1 MKIDIQRFIDN
12 TCMECEKY
20 NRGKFGKC
28 QAEKEDI
35 YRCARRKMFEFK
47 AKNRYENPELL
58 EVEQ

>member
-35 YRCARRKMFEFK
+35 YIDVLGERCLNLKQNQK
-47 AKNRYENPELL
+47 
-58 EVEQ
+58 